1 MVDRYLRGDSVL
13 SADEMDGLILE
24 LVAWETEHGYP
35 IDVSITELAR
45 IAQEKYGWR
54 ALVLESLT
62 ESMIREQLNLGRPVI
77 VPAAGRELGNPYFR
91 QPGPLYHMLVIK
103 GYTADGEFI
112 TNEPGTKR
120 GADYI
125 YDPVA
130 LLSA

>member
-35 IDVSITELAR
+35 IDVSVGELAR

-54 ALVLESLT
+54 ALVLEVLT
-62 ESMIREQLNLGRPVI
+62 ESTIREQLNLGRPVI

-91 QPGPLYHMLVIK
+91 TPGPLYHMLVIK
-103 GYTADGEFI
+103 GYTSDGEFI
-112 TNEPGTKR
+112 TNDPGTKR
-120 GADYI
+120 GGWYFFLPGAFF
-125 YDPVA
+125 
-130 LLSA
+130 